1 MIIIDYICII
11 CIFTP
16 PDRLAR
22 RWWICS
28 KGHIASVE
36 WAARSGFGEFP
47 WALGVSEIGIMC
59 VKQWIGLRENLQES
73 PIFNGKIYGF
83 L

>member
-1 MIIIDYICII
+1 MIIIDYICIV

-22 RWWICS
+22 RSWISS

-36 WAARSGFGEFP
+36 PAACSGFGTPPGP
-47 WALGVSEIGIMC
+47 WVCLKLGSCG
-59 VKQWIGLRENLQES
+59 
-73 PIFNGKIYGF
+73 
-83 L
+83 